1 MNSKVEPRGIRNN
14 NPLNIRK
21 GNNWKGERSVQH
33 DRAFEEFESMT
44 YGLRAGFIILKKYMS
59 GYYGLTQKFNTIE
72 LMIRRWAPPT
82 ENATRKYVDSV
93 SEKTGIPPG
102 RHLSFTN
109 KTVMVDI
116 VSAMVEVECGQSIDR
131 SLIESAYDMV

>member
-1 MNSKVEPRGIRNN
+1 MNTKVEPRGIRNN

-21 GNNWKGERSVQH
+21 GNNWKGEKSVQH

-82 ENATRKYVDSV
+82 ENATRRYVDYV

-102 RHLSFTN
+102 RHLSFEN
-109 KTVMVDI
+109 KSVMVDI